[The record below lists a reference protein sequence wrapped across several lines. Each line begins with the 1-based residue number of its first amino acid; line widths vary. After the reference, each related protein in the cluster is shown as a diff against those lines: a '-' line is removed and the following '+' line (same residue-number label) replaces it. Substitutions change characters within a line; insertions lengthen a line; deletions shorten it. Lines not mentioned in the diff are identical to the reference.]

1 MPTSKKWLPASL
13 SFAAALLVPALA
25 FAQEAKGASSL
36 NDVKMYVAIGVG
48 MTVGLA
54 VLGGAIGQG
63 RAGAA
68 ALEGI
73 ARNPGAAAKIQTLTI
88 LVLALVESLVIFAVG
103 VSFFMMQTL
112 PR

>member
-1 MPTSKKWLPASL
+1 MSTTKKWIAASL
-13 SFAAALLVPALA
+13 SFAAAVLAPALA
-25 FAQEAKGASSL
+25 FAQDAAGRSGL

-48 MTVGLA
+48 MTVGLS

-68 ALEGI
+68 ALEGL
-73 ARNPGAAAKIQTLTI
+73 ARNPGATAKIQTLTI

-103 VSFFMMQTL
+103 ISFFMIQTMTK
-112 PR
+112 

>member
-1 MPTSKKWLPASL
+1 
-13 SFAAALLVPALA
+13 
-25 FAQEAKGASSL
+25 
-36 NDVKMYVAIGVG
+36 MYVAIGLG

-103 VSFFMMQTL
+103 VSVFMIQTL